1 MGHRRS
7 GPLYYALVVAT
18 TVLVVVV
25 PAVAVY
31 VLRVN
36 NVVTGFWA
44 CLGLAAGLALL
55 ASVGASALWRRH
67 RLLPE
72 TVFSDLL
79 VWGWLRRVYTE
90 RQIDRALASLD
101 RLGTTVS
108 VEDRTKFLKR
118 LAVALDERDPYLH
131 KHSRRVSRH
140 AAGTARRMSM
150 HAAEI
155 ALLETAALLHDV
167 GKLNTPAAIV
177 EKQGPLTDG
186 EREVMRE
193 HVTEGA
199 RLVETLGD
207 PRLTAIVRHHH
218 ERFDGGGYPSRLK
231 GEEIPLG
238 ARVVAVADAF
248 DAITS
253 ARPYRDGVQDKRALD
268 VLHEESGRQ
277 FDPEVVDAFIRY
289 YSDRDISAFFSAVLS
304 SPRTDFLRSL
314 QSGLAGALAASVL
327 ASGALAA
334 SAPASTPSRKTPPAA
349 HLAGPSPGGKRSA
362 SSSTKARQAQARAK
376 ARTAAAVI
384 GARHARSTSSTS
396 TTPAITARN
405 TTSASAS
412 TSTTA
417 TSRSTKSTPAPAT
430 TLPCQPNC
438 APASTAPGST
448 TPTSTVPTTTIV
460 APETTATST
469 TESTSSTS
477 TIETTTS
484 TTETTTSTT
493 ETTST
498 TPATPTD
505 PCANGGWRKAG
516 YKNYGQCVADQHHHS
531 PSS

>member
-7 GPLYYALVVAT
+7 DPRYYALVLTT

-44 CLGLAAGLALL
+44 CLALAAGLAVL
-55 ASVGASALWRRH
+55 ASFGGSALWRRH
-67 RLLPE
+67 RLMPE

-79 VWGWLRRVYTE
+79 VWGWLRREYTN

-108 VEDRTKFLKR
+108 VEERTKFLKQ

-150 HAAEI
+150 HGAEI

-167 GKLNTPAAIV
+167 GKLNTPTAIL
-177 EKQGPLTDG
+177 EKRGPLDDA

-199 RLVETLGD
+199 TLVETLGD

-218 ERFDGGGYPSRLK
+218 ERFDGGGYPSHLK
-231 GEEIPLG
+231 GDEIPLG

-268 VLHEESGRQ
+268 VLHEESGHQ
-277 FDPEVVDAFIRY
+277 FDPEVVDAFVRY
-289 YSDRDISAFFSAVLS
+289 YSDRDISAFFSAALS

-314 QSGLAGALAASVL
+314 QSGLAGAVAASVL
-327 ASGALAA
+327 AAGALAA
-334 SAPASTPSRKTPPAA
+334 TRPPSAPAGSPQVAA
-349 HLAGPSPGGKRSA
+349 HPSGPGSGAQQHPT
-362 SSSTKARQAQARAK
+362 SSTNALPARAK
-376 ARTAAAVI
+376 TTTRTTAGAIAAQ
-384 GARHARSTSSTS
+384 RARSTS
-396 TTPAITARN
+396 
-405 TTSASAS
+405 
-412 TSTTA
+412 TA
-417 TSRSTKSTPAPAT
+417 TGTTVKTRTSPLTLASTPARPRPPNPTPAPPKA
-430 TLPCQPNC
+430 LPCQPNC
-438 APASTAPGST
+438 APASTAPGS
-448 TPTSTVPTTTIV
+448 SIPTTTIV
-460 APETTATST
+460 APATTVTST
-469 TESTSSTS
+469 TRTTSS
-477 TIETTTS
+477 TS
-484 TTETTTSTT
+484 TTETTTGTTETASTT
-493 ETTST
+493 ETTSSTAT
-498 TPATPTD
+498 TPTAPTD
-505 PCANGGWRKAG
+505 PCANGGWQTLG
-516 YKNYGQCVADQHHHS
+516 YKNYGQCVAAQHR
-531 PSS
+531 PPGPYRRGD